1 MVDIVGITHLQNSFS
16 GAAQGSPTQ
25 SSGLSSNFDFS
36 GIDLGGFNI
45 SELGQQIMDQISE
58 FLGPLMEQIQSALSG
73 LTENG
78 FGLGSL
84 TEIFQTS
91 AADADTP
98 ATDASLQADAV
109 QTPQR
114 VVTVSGLAGGP
125 TT

>member
-36 GIDLGGFNI
+36 GIDLGGLNI
-45 SELGQQIMDQISE
+45 GEFGQQIMDQISE
-58 FLGPLMEQIQSALSG
+58 FLGPLIEQIKAAFSG
-73 LTENG
+73 LSENG

-84 TEIFQTS
+84 TDIFQTS
-91 AADADTP
+91 AADADAP
-98 ATDASLQADAV
+98 AADASLQADAV

-114 VVTVSGLAGGP
+114 VATVSGLAGGP
-125 TT
+125 TS